1 MRNWLN
7 HLPIKLAAIPVGAK
21 SNTFGLNGW
30 SPCICKINS
39 ENWAINEMRK
49 LFPTPPPP
57 KKENSMHVEHSDKY
71 YISYQLSID
80 ILAIL
85 PWAMILGGSGSICP
99 PRLSIATHW
108 Q

>member
-1 MRNWLN
+1 MRNWPN

-57 KKENSMHVEHSDKY
+57 KKENSMHVQGDQDHFLCKEML
-71 YISYQLSID
+71 ISPSI
-80 ILAIL
+80 LKL
-85 PWAMILGGSGSICP
+85 HKNPWIWEGLRTIHF
-99 PRLSIATHW
+99 I
-108 Q
+108 